1 MGTRPKKK
9 QKRSAQKGRQKE
21 QSLDSRDDPRD
32 TKMRNKELVVHV
44 KQPEMLQNGLNKGKP
59 KLGQG
64 KQELPQS
71 HGSQCKTID
80 SHQHQEPVCKK
91 TNKHNAD
98 NSSNVQNQ
106 PGSVCLIPPGVGV
119 SQVNPN
125 KQVKSVTKENQ
136 GTRSD
141 VQTKIVHGLKSTT
154 AQCNTSVVPSQKSNT
169 ETCQTNVVHNPNV
182 VSTSQNQTSMAANP
196 KRSPV
201 VQCKSSA
208 ITSPNINLT
217 QCKSSKASGTNEK
230 GSTAKCQT
238 SVVPV
243 ANNGNTAKC
252 QTSVVPGAKKGS
264 TAIPVV
270 PVAKGNTAKC
280 HTNVVPSAK
289 EGNATSVVPGA
300 KEVSNSKCQ
309 TSVVPNLK
317 KGNTTVPVVPVAKGT
332 AAQCQTS
339 VVPGGKKDNT
349 AQCQTRIV
357 PGKKKANMVQ
367 CQPVVIPSP
376 KKNAA
381 LSQTSPVP
389 GAIKDSTPGVKK
401 NARYQSSENSY
412 SKISD
417 ITGSPNSPE
426 TRLDGYQG
434 NEPEGEGNFDKVKLP
449 KKKRNH
455 PAKRNQNFSQGDKE
469 PQKLG
474 ICESRLDEDKESEN
488 ARNIDVKSVG
498 TKPSGIPMQ
507 NKSKKMENHPP
518 KNTNTTQSLNSP
530 EANADG
536 VRDNEPGNTDKLDEV
551 KCPKKKRKRKRPAK
565 RNQKLGH
572 GDQRQGYIGSHE
584 TRVEQRE
591 EFHKKDIV
599 DGRSV
604 KEGNQTVVAASPNST
619 TAHCQTSVPP
629 VTKKGSTIQC
639 QTTTVPGLKD
649 SVQCQTS
656 DVTTYSDSDEDS
668 YSDSDENSDVD
679 SDADLDQSGKSS
691 IMSWPEVK
699 LIPHTN
705 LDGFSDTDHYIE
717 PISHSEILR
726 RVRIVNTDSDTD
738 SDASSVHDMTSTNAG
753 NQPFSSRHK
762 SYPHPSSVAWC
773 SGEVYDMF
781 SDWSELFAYR
791 AMLQLD
797 LEKEQ
802 RRKPIST
809 RNNSDPRATSVSQV
823 TSPRATS
830 KHDDYSGEN
839 WKKNRSRPDSGQQ
852 YALPRPISTRSE
864 DTRRGLTTR
873 EANCVEDLERRAQK
887 LLVESNALFAR
898 TKDRLQTA
906 PKEHK
911 THTVREQTGQIR
923 SSSTEFRSRWEN
935 KEQPVSRYCQPAG
948 ARNSENPTYQSGTTV
963 YGLASRREERDT
975 LPRYHTSNHVAPAQN
990 QIASRTH
997 LYPALDEEGTHGVP
1011 EWSGRPA
1018 RRVRRIN
1025 QLENTCDAFV
1035 ESPDSK
1041 YLRRPAIRVKRVK
1054 PFEFKIKPIVITDD
1068 MLEPWDKDLECRGTL
1083 SQLCDFFGFFCL
1095 SCVWFFV
1102 VFCCVWIFY
1111 SK

>member
-1 MGTRPKKK
+1 MKLTELHSLHLQMGKPPKKK
-9 QKRSAQKGRQKE
+9 QKRSAQKESNSHQGHQNV

-32 TKMRNKELVVHV
+32 KKSRNKEPVEDV
-44 KQPEMLQNGLNKGKP
+44 KQPEKQNYLTKGKP
-59 KLGQG
+59 TLGQG

-71 HGSQCKTID
+71 LGSQFKTID
-80 SHQHQEPVCKK
+80 SHQHKEPVCKK
-91 TNKHNAD
+91 TNGHNVN
-98 NSSNVQNQ
+98 NSSNIQNQ
-106 PGSVCLIPPGVGV
+106 PGCVSLIPGVGV

-125 KQVKSVTKENQ
+125 KQVKSVTKGNQ
-136 GTRSD
+136 G
-141 VQTKIVHGLKSTT
+141 TT
-154 AQCNTSVVPSQKSNT
+154 AQCNTSVVPSQKIST
-169 ETCQTNVVHNPNV
+169 KPSQTNVAHSQNV
-182 VSTSQNQTSMAANP
+182 GTSQNQTIMAASP

-208 ITSPNINLT
+208 ITSLNMNLT
-217 QCKSSKASGTNEK
+217 QCKSRVASGTNK
-230 GSTAKCQT
+230 GGNTANCQT

-243 ANNGNTAKC
+243 AKGNTAQCKTSVIPSAKEGNAAKCQTSAVPVAKNGNTAKC
-252 QTSVVPGAKKGS
+252 QTSVVPDTKKGSTTKGQTSVAPGAKKGS
-264 TAIPVV
+264 A
-270 PVAKGNTAKC
+270 AKC
-280 HTNVVPSAK
+280 Q
-289 EGNATSVVPGA
+289 TSVVPGA
-300 KEVSNSKCQ
+300 KKDSTSKCQ
-309 TSVVPNLK
+309 TSVVPGEKNGSTAKGQTIEISGAKKANIIQNQHVTISSPKKNTTLCQTSPAPGAM
-317 KGNTTVPVVPVAKGT
+317 KGNTARCQASATKNG
-332 AAQCQTS
+332 QCQTS
-339 VVPGGKKDNT
+339 ITNDIE
-349 AQCQTRIV
+349 R
-357 PGKKKANMVQ
+357 
-367 CQPVVIPSP
+367 
-376 KKNAA
+376 
-381 LSQTSPVP
+381 
-389 GAIKDSTPGVKK
+389 
-401 NARYQSSENSY
+401 
-412 SKISD
+412 SD
-417 ITGSPNSPE
+417 ITGSLDSPE
-426 TRLDGYQG
+426 TSLDGYQG
-434 NEPEGEGNFDKVKLP
+434 NEPNSGGHIDKVKLP
-449 KKKRNH
+449 KKKRKR
-455 PAKRNQNFSQGDKE
+455 PAKRKQKFSQEDKE
-469 PQKLG
+469 PQILG
-474 ICESRLDEDKESEN
+474 SCESRLDEDKESEN

-536 VRDNEPGNTDKLDEV
+536 VRENEPGNTDKLDEV

-591 EFHKKDIV
+591 EFNKKDIV

-604 KEGNQTVVAASPNST
+604 KEGNQTVVAATSNST

-629 VTKKGSTIQC
+629 VAKKGSTIQC
-639 QTTTVPGLKD
+639 QTTTVPGPKD

-691 IMSWPEVK
+691 IMSWPDVK
-699 LIPHTN
+699 LIPQTN

-738 SDASSVHDMTSTNAG
+738 SDASSVHDVTSTNAG
-753 NQPFSSRHK
+753 NQPFSSRLK
-762 SYPHPSSVAWC
+762 SYPHPSSVAWWT
-773 SGEVYDMF
+773 GEVYDMF

-830 KHDDYSGEN
+830 KHDDYLGEN
-839 WKKNRSRPDSGQQ
+839 WKKNNSRPDSGQQ

-864 DTRRGLTTR
+864 DTRRDLTTR
-873 EANCVEDLERRAQK
+873 AANCGEDLQRRAQK
-887 LLVESNALFAR
+887 LLVESNALLAR

-935 KEQPVSRYCQPAG
+935 KEQPVSRYCHPAG
-948 ARNSENPTYQSGTTV
+948 ARNSENPRYQSGTTV
-963 YGLASRREERDT
+963 YGLAPRREERDT
-975 LPRYHTSNHVAPAQN
+975 LPQYHRSNPVSPAQN
-990 QIASRTH
+990 QRASRTR
-997 LYPALDEEGTHGVP
+997 LYPLPGVP
-1011 EWSGRPA
+1011 KGLSRPA
-1018 RRVRRIN
+1018 RRVRQIN
-1025 QLENTCDAFV
+1025 QLEFTHNVFV
-1035 ESPDSK
+1035 ERPESK
-1041 YLRRPAIRVKRVK
+1041 GLRRPATGLSRMNPFGFK
-1054 PFEFKIKPIVITDD
+1054 PMGTSNVIYERYDNLNPRTRE
-1068 MLEPWDKDLECRGTL
+1068 LLECV
-1083 SQLCDFFGFFCL
+1083 LCL
-1095 SCVWFFV
+1095 VILFV
-1102 VFCCVWIFY
+1102 IVNLYF
-1111 SK
+1111 

>member
-1 MGTRPKKK
+1 MLNDAKKYERTELHSLHLQMGNRPKKK
-9 QKRSAQKGRQKE
+9 QKRSAQKGHQKV
-21 QSLDSRDDPRD
+21 QSLDSQDDPRD
-32 TKMRNKELVVHV
+32 KKMRNKEPVVHI

-64 KQELPQS
+64 KQELSLGS
-71 HGSQCKTID
+71 HFKTID
-80 SHQHQEPVCKK
+80 SHQNKEPVCKK
-91 TNKHNAD
+91 TNEHNVN
-98 NSSNVQNQ
+98 NSSNIQNQ
-106 PGSVCLIPPGVGV
+106 PGCVSLIPSGVCV

-125 KQVKSVTKENQ
+125 KQVKSVTKGYQ

-154 AQCNTSVVPSQKSNT
+154 AQFNTSVVPNQKSKT
-169 ETCQTNVVHNPNV
+169 DKCQTNVIHNPNV
-182 VSTSQNQTSMAANP
+182 VSTSQ
-196 KRSPV
+196 
-201 VQCKSSA
+201 
-208 ITSPNINLT
+208 
-217 QCKSSKASGTNEK
+217 K

-238 SVVPV
+238 SVVP
-243 ANNGNTAKC
+243 GE
-252 QTSVVPGAKKGS
+252 KKGS

-280 HTNVVPSAK
+280 QTSVIPSAK
-289 EGNATSVVPGA
+289 KGNAAKCQTSVVPGA
-300 KEVSNSKCQ
+300 KEVSNSKCI

-317 KGNTTVPVVPVAKGT
+317 KESAIVAVVPVAKGT

-339 VVPGGKKDNT
+339 VVPGAKKGGTAKCRTTVVTVVPVAKGTAVKCQPTKVPGAKEVSNSKCLTSIVPNLKKESAIVAVVPVAKSIAAQCQTSVVHGAKKGNTAKCQISEVSGAKNDNT

-389 GAIKDSTPGVKK
+389 GAMKDSTPGAKK
-401 NARYQSSENSY
+401 NAQYQSSENSY

-417 ITGSPNSPE
+417 ITGSLNNPD
-426 TRLDGYQG
+426 TRLDGYRG

-449 KKKRNH
+449 KKKRKR
-455 PAKRNQNFSQGDKE
+455 PAKRNQKFSKGEKE

-474 ICESRLDEDKESEN
+474 SCVSRLDEDKESEN
-488 ARNIDVKSVG
+488 ARNIDVKSVC
-498 TKPSGIPMQ
+498 TKTSGIPMQ

-518 KNTNTTQSLNSP
+518 KNTDITQSLNSP

-536 VRDNEPGNTDKLDEV
+536 LRDNEPVNTDKLDEV

-572 GDQRQGYIGSHE
+572 GDQRQGYVGSHE

-591 EFHKKDIV
+591 EFNKKDIV

-604 KEGNQTVVAASPNST
+604 KEGNQTFVVTTSNST
-619 TAHCQTSVPP
+619 TTQCQTSVPP
-629 VTKKGSTIQC
+629 VAKKGSTIQC
-639 QTTTVPGLKD
+639 QTTTVPGPKD

-699 LIPHTN
+699 LIPQTN

-738 SDASSVHDMTSTNAG
+738 SDASSVHDVTSTNAG
-753 NQPFSSRHK
+753 NQPFSSRLK
-762 SYPHPSSVAWC
+762 SYPHPSSLAWC
-773 SGEVYDMF
+773 SGEVYDMY
-781 SDWSELFAYR
+781 SDWSELFAHR
-791 AMLQLD
+791 AMLQLN

-839 WKKNRSRPDSGQQ
+839 WMKNRSRPDSGQQ

-864 DTRRGLTTR
+864 ETRRDLTTR
-873 EANCVEDLERRAQK
+873 EVDYVEDLGRRAQK
-887 LLVESNALFAR
+887 LKVMLYLPEPR
-898 TKDRLQTA
+898 TDYKQPQRNIRLIQ
-906 PKEHK
+906 
-911 THTVREQTGQIR
+911 
-923 SSSTEFRSRWEN
+923 
-935 KEQPVSRYCQPAG
+935 
-948 ARNSENPTYQSGTTV
+948 
-963 YGLASRREERDT
+963 
-975 LPRYHTSNHVAPAQN
+975 
-990 QIASRTH
+990 
-997 LYPALDEEGTHGVP
+997 
-1011 EWSGRPA
+1011 
-1018 RRVRRIN
+1018 
-1025 QLENTCDAFV
+1025 
-1035 ESPDSK
+1035 
-1041 YLRRPAIRVKRVK
+1041 
-1054 PFEFKIKPIVITDD
+1054 
-1068 MLEPWDKDLECRGTL
+1068 
-1083 SQLCDFFGFFCL
+1083 
-1095 SCVWFFV
+1095 
-1102 VFCCVWIFY
+1102 
-1111 SK
+1111 